1 MDGNLWSRS
10 VKQSLPS
17 VKHVGKHHK
26 GPPIIWSNRTDGTDG
41 KLRARSV
48 KQCLP
53 SVKHEGRHHTGSSI
67 IWTDGTDGN
76 M

>member
-1 MDGNLWSRS
+1 M
-10 VKQSLPS
+10 
-17 VKHVGKHHK
+17 
-26 GPPIIWSNRTDGTDG
+26 WSNRTDRTDG

-53 SVKHEGRHHTGSSI
+53 LAKYVGRHHTGSLI
-67 IWTDGTDGN
+67 IWLNGTDGTDGN